1 MDTCRL
7 DSSTAS
13 LQPCEPNDCM
23 FDRHFSQDDLFH
35 FYFILDLSSS
45 GISLQVL
52 NSILR
57 LNAEAHGVFI
67 VFFGFFLGGGGN
79 LLSRSV

>member
-1 MDTCRL
+1 
-7 DSSTAS
+7 
-13 LQPCEPNDCM
+13 M
-23 FDRHFSQDDLFH
+23 FDRRSSQDDLFH

-52 NSILR
+52 NSIVR
-57 LNAEAHGVFI
+57 LNAEAHGLSI
-67 VFFGFFLGGGGN
+67 VFGGN